1 MKFLQPFRSKAKGV
15 PDLLNWAALVDAGTI
30 LNKDGSLMA
39 GFFYRGED
47 SESSTDERRNQ
58 VSARVNRAL
67 ARLGTGWAVWFDAV
81 RMPVSAYSAPEDSFF
96 PDPVSALI
104 DAERRAAAMAEGE
117 HYETEHV
124 LCVMWTPPLKG
135 ASKIADLV
143 YDDDKGRKEDL
154 ALKHQ
159 AYFKRVLDEL
169 SDNLTDVLQMRRMGG
184 FTLTDAWGRPHLQDE
199 LVNYLHFALTGL
211 SHGLNIPPHG
221 MYLDAVIGGQDL
233 YPGDTPKIG
242 DHYTAVVAIEGF
254 PAESH
259 PGILDLMDHMAIPY
273 RFTTRFIPLD
283 LVEAMGVL
291 KKGQRRWKQAERG
304 FVSQV
309 LKTQGGA
316 INMDAV
322 AMTRETEA
330 AMTDAQ
336 SAMVAF
342 GYYTPTIT
350 LTGRDV
356 TTVLAD
362 ARTIA
367 TEIRKLG
374 FSTRVETVN
383 AIEAWLGSLPGHVIP
398 NVRRPLV
405 HSLAVADMLP
415 LSLSWPGLA
424 NNPNPLYPEN
434 APPLLQGA
442 TSGATPFRLNL
453 HVGDLGHT
461 LVFGPTG
468 AGKSVLLATIAAQF
482 RRYENA
488 TITAFDKGNS
498 MLPLC
503 LAVNGRHYD
512 LSPDNDNSP
521 KLCPLQHIDSQGD
534 AAWAEEWLATCF
546 ELTTKKSP
554 SPGQRQEIHRAITL
568 MRQSPEGR
576 SMTNFVTTVQDT
588 EIREALNH
596 YTITGA
602 LGDLLDAEQDGLT
615 GSPFAVFEIEDLMN
629 LGPKNMIPVLLYL
642 FRRFEKSL
650 KGQPALLILDEAWVM
665 LGDPVFR
672 DKIREWLKVLR
683 KANCAVIIATQSLSD
698 AQNSGIMDV
707 LRESCPTKIFLPNEE
722 AGKSG
727 SDNVLGP
734 RDLYLGL
741 GVNERELEIITWAVK
756 KKHYYYSSPN
766 GRRLFTLEL
775 GPRTLAFVAVS
786 DKESVKRVKQLHSE
800 HGANWP
806 AVWLRE
812 RGVFI
817 DQNELQEVRYA
828 A

>member
-1 MKFLQPFRSKAKGV
+1 MNFLRPFRSKAKGV
-15 PDLLNWAALVDAGTI
+15 PDLLNWAALVDDGTI
-30 LNKDGSLMA
+30 LNKDGSLLA

-67 ARLGTGWAVWFDAV
+67 TRLGTGWAVWFDAV
-81 RMPVSAYSAPEDSFF
+81 RMPVAAYSAPEDSHF
-96 PDPVSALI
+96 PDPVTALI
-104 DAERRAAAMAEGE
+104 DNERRAAALAEGE

-124 LCVMWTPPLKG
+124 LCVQWTPPLKG

-154 ALKHQ
+154 ATKHQ
-159 AYFKRVLDEL
+159 ALFKRVLNEL
-169 SDNLTDVLQMRRMGG
+169 QDNLEDVLQMRRMGAFVLEDG
-184 FTLTDAWGRPHLQDE
+184 YGRSHLQDE

-211 SHGLNIPPHG
+211 SHGLNIPTPA
-221 MYLDAVIGGQDL
+221 MYLDAIIGGQDL

-242 DHYTAVVAIEGF
+242 DNFMAVVAIEGF
-254 PAESH
+254 PAESY

-283 LVEAMGVL
+283 LVEAMAVL

-304 FVSQV
+304 FVQQV
-309 LKTQGGA
+309 LKTQGGPT
-316 INMDAV
+316 NMDAV

-342 GYYTPTIT
+342 GYHTPTIT
-350 LTGRDV
+350 LTGPNP
-356 TTVLAD
+356 TTVMAD

-374 FSTRVETVN
+374 FATRVETVN

-415 LSLSWPGLA
+415 LSMTWPGLPA
-424 NNPNPLYPEN
+424 NPNPLYPPN
-434 APPLLQGA
+434 SPPLLQGA

-482 RRYENA
+482 RRYLNS

-503 LAVNGRHYD
+503 LAAGGKHYD
-512 LSPDNDNSP
+512 LSPDNDQSP

-546 ELTTKKSP
+546 QLSAGKAPT
-554 SPGQRQEIHRAITL
+554 PGQRQEIHRAITL
-568 MRQSPEGR
+568 MRQSPHGR
-576 SMTNFVTTVQDT
+576 SLTNFVTTVQDH
-588 EIREALNH
+588 EVREALNH

-602 LGDLLDAEQDGLT
+602 LGDLLDAEEDGLS

-665 LGDPVFR
+665 LGDAVFR

-727 SDNVLGP
+727 SEHVLGP

-741 GVNERELEIITWAVK
+741 GVNEKELEIITWATK

-766 GRRLFTLEL
+766 GRRLFQLEL
-775 GPRTLAFVAVS
+775 GAATLAFVAAS
-786 DKESVKRVKQLHSE
+786 DKESVKRVKELHHD
-800 HGANWP
+800 HGDQWP

-812 RGVFI
+812 RGVSFQQS
-817 DQNELQEVRYA
+817 DFEEVRHA